1 MYDICRYILLI
12 VGEFFVFLFIN
23 KSIIFHVVFIL
34 LLKVFLLGLDFG
46 KVIIFNFKWVARK
59 KMSFKQTL
67 LFFNRL
73 KYSFRNPGFS

>member
-67 LFFNRL
+67 LFL
-73 KYSFRNPGFS
+73 TD